1 MSAHSKGNQI
11 GGHAAIAMLETYGVD
26 TVFGIPGVHTLDLYR
41 GLADRGM
48 RHIGVRHEQGA
59 GFMAD
64 GYARASGRPGVAC
77 LITGPGLMNA
87 ATPIGQAFSDSV
99 PMLVICSVNASSDL
113 GKGRG
118 RLHEITDQR
127 AAIAPLTGFART
139 VKNAAE
145 LPGAVAD
152 AFKLFETG
160 RPRPVVL
167 EFPLDMLAAG
177 ADVAHA
183 KREKAARPVA
193 KPEDIKA
200 AAALIDGAKA
210 PLLIVGGGS
219 VDGAAEVKAFV
230 EKSGILCV
238 TTTAGKGVL
247 PDSHPQSLGSTL
259 VLPVTQKLL
268 ADADVIL
275 AVGTEMAETDSWVD
289 MLTINGKLIRIDL
302 DAATM
307 ARDYTPT
314 IGLLADAGPTLSAL
328 TAAIKGGRKPDL
340 ATAETVRRAVR
351 SDLNPLQKKHVKV
364 LDAMRAALPADA
376 IVVTDMTQ
384 IAYTA
389 NFTFPCEQPR
399 CWFHPCGFGT
409 LGYAVPAAI
418 GAKIACPDRPVIAV
432 AGDGGF
438 MFTVQDL
445 GTAVEQSLPL
455 PIIVWN
461 NDAFGQIA
469 KDMIALDI
477 PELGVKPKNPD
488 YQALARAFHARAV
501 RPGSLAEMQEAIK
514 AALKADG
521 PTLIEVHEG
530 ADFLK

>member
-1 MSAHSKGNQI
+1 MSAQQKGNQI
-11 GGHAAIAMLETYGVD
+11 GGHAAVALLETYGVD

-41 GLADRGM
+41 GLADRKM

-64 GYARASGRPGVAC
+64 GYARASGKPGVAC

-99 PMLVICSVNASSDL
+99 PVLVICSVNANADL

-127 AAIAPLTGFART
+127 ASIAPLTGFART

-167 EFPLDMLAAG
+167 EFPLDMLATT
-177 ADVAHA
+177 ADIGQPKRLKAERPKA
-183 KREKAARPVA
+183 KA
-193 KPEDIKA
+193 EDIA
-200 AAALIDGAKA
+200 AAATLIDNAKN
-210 PLLIVGGGS
+210 PILIVGGGT
-219 VDGAAEVKAFV
+219 VDYAAEVKAFV
-230 EKSGILCV
+230 EKSGVLCV

-247 PDSHPQSLGSTL
+247 PDSHPQSMGSTL
-259 VLPVTQKLL
+259 VLPPMQKLL
-268 ADADVIL
+268 TDADLVI

-289 MLTINGKLIRIDL
+289 MLTLNGKLIRVDL
-302 DAATM
+302 DAATI

-314 IGLLADAGPTLSAL
+314 IGIQADAGPTLAAL
-328 TAAIKGGRKPDL
+328 TSAIKGGRKADL
-340 ATAETVRRAVR
+340 DTAATIRKASRTN
-351 SDLNPLQKKHVKV
+351 LTPLQQKHVKV
-364 LDAMRAALPADA
+364 LDALRAALPQDA
-376 IVVTDMTQ
+376 IIVTDMTQ

-409 LGYAVPAAI
+409 LGYALPAAI

-445 GTAVEQSLPL
+445 GTAVEQSLPI
-455 PIIVWN
+455 PILVWN

-469 KDMIALDI
+469 KDMVELDI

-488 YQALARAFHARAV
+488 YQALAKSFHARAV

-514 AALKADG
+514 AAFKADG
-521 PTLIEVHEG
+521 PTLIEVHER
-530 ADFLK
+530 ADYLK

>member
-1 MSAHSKGNQI
+1 MSAHQKANQI
-11 GGHAAIAMLETYGVD
+11 GGHAAVALLETYGVD

-41 GLADRGM
+41 GLADRKM

-64 GYARASGRPGVAC
+64 GYARASGKPGVAC

-87 ATPIGQAFSDSV
+87 ATPIGQAYSDSV
-99 PMLVICSVNASSDL
+99 PMLIVCSVNASGDL

-145 LPGAVAD
+145 LPSAMAD

-167 EFPLDMLAAG
+167 EFPLDMLSATAEIG
-177 ADVAHA
+177 QAQ
-183 KREKAARPVA
+183 RQKAARPKA
-193 KPEDIKA
+193 SAADIA
-200 AAALIDGAKA
+200 AAVALIDSAKA
-210 PLLIVGGGS
+210 PLLIVGGGT
-219 VDGAAEVKAFV
+219 VDCAAEVKAFV
-230 EKSGILCV
+230 EKSGVLCV

-259 VLPVTQKLL
+259 VLPATQKLL
-268 ADADVIL
+268 TNADLVI

-289 MLTINGKLIRIDL
+289 MLTLNGKLIRVDL
-302 DAATM
+302 DEKTM
-307 ARDYTPT
+307 KRDYAPT
-314 IGLLADAGPTLSAL
+314 IGMLADAGPTLKAL
-328 TAAIKGGRKPDL
+328 TDGVKAGRKPDL
-340 ATAETVRRAVR
+340 ATAAELRGAVR
-351 SDLNPLQKKHVKV
+351 QGLTPVQQKHVRV
-364 LDAMRAALPADA
+364 LDAVRAALAADA
-376 IVVTDMTQ
+376 MVVTDMTQ

-389 NFTFPCEQPR
+389 NFLFPMERSR

-409 LGYAVPAAI
+409 LGYALPAAI
-418 GAKIACPDRPVIAV
+418 GAKIACPDRQVLAV

-445 GTAVEQSLPL
+445 GTAVEQNLSLPIL
-455 PIIVWN
+455 VWN

-469 KDMIALDI
+469 KDMIELDI

-488 YQALARAFHARAV
+488 YQALARSFHARAV
-501 RPGSLAEMQEAIK
+501 KPQSLAELQDAIK
-514 AALKADG
+514 AAFKADG
-521 PTLIEVHEG
+521 PTLIEVHEQ
-530 ADFLK
+530 ADYLK

>member
-1 MSAHSKGNQI
+1 MNAHSKGNQI
-11 GGHAAIAMLETYGVD
+11 GGHAAVALLETYGVD

-41 GLADRGM
+41 GLADRKM

-99 PMLVICSVNASSDL
+99 PMLVICSVNASGDL

-183 KREKAARPVA
+183 KREKASRPVA
-193 KPEDIKA
+193 KAEDIKA
-200 AAALIDGAKA
+200 AAALLDGAKA
-210 PLLIVGGGS
+210 PLLIVGGGT
-219 VDGAAEVKAFV
+219 VDCAAEVKEFV

-259 VLPVTQKLL
+259 LLPTTQKML

-289 MLTINGKLIRIDL
+289 LLTINGKLIRIDL

-307 ARDYTPT
+307 ARDYTPAV
-314 IGLLADAGPTLSAL
+314 GLLADAGPTLAAL

-340 ATAETVRRAVR
+340 ATADAHRRAVR
-351 SDLNPLQKKHVKV
+351 KDLSPLQQKHVKV

-389 NFTFPCEQPR
+389 NFTFPCELPR

-445 GTAVEQSLPL
+445 GTAVEQSLPI

-514 AALKADG
+514 AAFKADG
-521 PTLIEVHEG
+521 PTLIEIHEG
-530 ADFLK
+530 SDFLK